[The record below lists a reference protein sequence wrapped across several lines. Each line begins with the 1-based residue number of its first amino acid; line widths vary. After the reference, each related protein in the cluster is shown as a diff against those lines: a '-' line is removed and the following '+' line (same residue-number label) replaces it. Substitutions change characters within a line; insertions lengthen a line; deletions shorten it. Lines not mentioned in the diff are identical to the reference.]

1 MTLNHNYGCF
11 SGVGRGIAGNA
22 QIHALNP
29 IDYQPKTQTNSPNEP
44 TDKIHLQNTIVP
56 R

>member
-1 MTLNHNYGCF
+1 MPY
-11 SGVGRGIAGNA
+11 NA

-56 R
+56 SENPASTETEGT